1 MSDDIVS
8 EERTDEKI
16 VEDIQ
21 NKINEVNT
29 LLSEAY
35 KHDLEI
41 VIDQYNSG
49 TLGSYAPYSNLEMRA
64 KKLLN
69 SPLTIPYTGSR

>member
-1 MSDDIVS
+1 MSDDTVL
-8 EERTDEKI
+8 EERTDDMI
-16 VEDIQ
+16 VDDIY
-21 NKINEVNT
+21 NKINEINT

-69 SPLTIPYTGSR
+69 SPMTIPYTGSR

>member
-35 KHDLEI
+35 SHNMEI

-69 SPLTIPYTGSR
+69 SPMTIPYTGSR

>member
-21 NKINEVNT
+21 SKINEINT

-49 TLGSYAPYSNLEMRA
+49 TLWSYAPYSNLEMRA

-69 SPLTIPYTGSR
+69 SPMTIPYTGSR